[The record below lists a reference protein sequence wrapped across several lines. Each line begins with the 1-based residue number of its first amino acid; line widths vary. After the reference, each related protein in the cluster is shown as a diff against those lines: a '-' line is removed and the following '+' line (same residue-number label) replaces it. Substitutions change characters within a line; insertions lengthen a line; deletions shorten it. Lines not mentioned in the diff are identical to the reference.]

1 MKSSISKPLFW
12 KLILFSKKTAPLS
25 ISSRGAVLFFRPN
38 LRERRMEKTVAAS
51 VELITAPIGCKSV
64 ILASAK
70 QTKHQEEEQ
79 NRNSELPG
87 KLVEEYANDDNS

>member
-1 MKSSISKPLFW
+1 
-12 KLILFSKKTAPLS
+12 
-25 ISSRGAVLFFRPN
+25 
-38 LRERRMEKTVAAS
+38 MEKTVAAS

-70 QTKHQEEEQ
+70 QTKHQEEEEEQ

>member
-1 MKSSISKPLFW
+1 MIKEEDMVVLISKVGYIKRVPV
-12 KLILFSKKTAPLS
+12 S
-25 ISSRGAVLFFRPN
+25 
-38 LRERRMEKTVAAS
+38 
-51 VELITAPIGCKSV
+51 
-64 ILASAK
+64 

>member
-1 MKSSISKPLFW
+1 
-12 KLILFSKKTAPLS
+12 
-25 ISSRGAVLFFRPN
+25 
-38 LRERRMEKTVAAS
+38 MEKTVAAS

-87 KLVEEYANDDNS
+87 KLVEEYANDDNSREYQKVQCHKFITVRSVFLPCLHQVR

>member
-1 MKSSISKPLFW
+1 
-12 KLILFSKKTAPLS
+12 
-25 ISSRGAVLFFRPN
+25 
-38 LRERRMEKTVAAS
+38 MEKTVAAS

-64 ILASAK
+64 ILASAQ
-70 QTKHQEEEQ
+70 QTEHQEEEQ

>member
-1 MKSSISKPLFW
+1 MSCSSATAEVRM
-12 KLILFSKKTAPLS
+12 LIANTIEAAIEHYEDKGQ
-25 ISSRGAVLFFRPN
+25 GADVPN
-38 LRERRMEKTVAAS
+38 HPT
-51 VELITAPIGCKSV
+51 PIGCKSV